1 MVKNGLENLKNPKA
15 FIKYS
20 SNMQDVYKNIENAT
34 QGENVI
40 YQ

>member
-1 MVKNGLENLKNPKA
+1 MGKNDLENLKNPKA
-15 FIKYS
+15 F
-20 SNMQDVYKNIENAT
+20 YKNIENAT

>member
-1 MVKNGLENLKNPKA
+1 MGKNGLENLKNPEV